1 MTSQQHHACPD
12 CGGPIRSGW
21 YGGSHICGESAVLEG
36 GSVPF
41 VGIDEG
47 RPGGGRGGS
56 DCGDGG
62 SGGSSGGSD
71 CGDGGSSGAEMSG
84 LGSSRWSAD
93 DDSEGPGSC
102 GSVTS
107 SEGAGEESSDGG
119 SSSGSDRSSDGAF
132 SDSGD
137 DYLLRFEAWG
147 QPKGPLDP
155 AHREIFEFLA
165 VISTGAGMSALHAT
179 TVLRY
184 CRSLGGRG
192 ALLPVTI
199 TACWS
204 ALRSHHREHTDGIP
218 GTIHRM
224 PIPDTVRAMMPGG
237 VEGADTH
244 AEFECEHIISQL
256 VGILRSPAWMKGH
269 VALGYE
275 ESDAYGD
282 YCNGER
288 MARCPH
294 NARYLFYMYIYLFI
308 FIYILCDFFSM

>member
-1 MTSQQHHACPD
+1 MTYRQHHACPD

-147 QPKGPLDP
+147 QPNNV
-155 AHREIFEFLA
+155 AR
-165 VISTGAGMSALHAT
+165 SRAL
-179 TVLRY
+179 
-184 CRSLGGRG
+184 
-192 ALLPVTI
+192 
-199 TACWS
+199 
-204 ALRSHHREHTDGIP
+204 
-218 GTIHRM
+218 
-224 PIPDTVRAMMPGG
+224 
-237 VEGADTH
+237 
-244 AEFECEHIISQL
+244 
-256 VGILRSPAWMKGH
+256 
-269 VALGYE
+269 
-275 ESDAYGD
+275 
-282 YCNGER
+282 
-288 MARCPH
+288 
-294 NARYLFYMYIYLFI
+294 
-308 FIYILCDFFSM
+308 